1 MHGCSNNFLSENS
14 VETYSLGNFF
24 DTTGVTS
31 PPFDKKSEYSI
42 AWHVYVDKA
51 TKRIAKTSYTIC
63 KSVLQEGE
71 KQKIEVVPVYDLMQT
86 EMDTGNREALWKDM
100 QTIAYKFA
108 KQKIDN
114 PQLEYYY

>member
-1 MHGCSNNFLSENS
+1 M
-14 VETYSLGNFF
+14 
-24 DTTGVTS
+24 TS

-51 TKRIAKTSYTIC
+51 TKRIAKTSYTIW

-71 KQKIEVVPVYDLMQT
+71 KQKREVVPVYDLMQT
-86 EMDTGNREALWKDM
+86 EMDTGNREVLWKDM

>member
-24 DTTGVTS
+24 DTAGVTRA
-31 PPFDKKSEYSI
+31 PFDKMSEYSI

-108 KQKIDN
+108 NQKIDK
-114 PQLEYYY
+114 PQMEYYY